1 MGGEDASEPELSPAY
16 VAMHEAYRRATELE
30 AIDRRRE
37 SIRTAMA
44 TEYDH
49 LERLWG
55 VLEAE
60 EAELAAAESKAE
72 RLTLPP
78 VRRRRKAA
86 ADLER
91 ADVDAVRAELVERQ
105 RVWDE
110 LSVSLGPAPGF
121 DLDRELETARADLER
136 AVAEWRHVHAQAGT
150 ELARWLGMSERATGE
165 VEAQMAEVAEAAD
178 LLMQAWQSLLVAR
191 RASLRPTETRASFA
205 RAWITPGRAGQRDHA
220 TRTALSVASAGFRRR
235 LLLLEPELK
244 DLYRRTRRELTPP
257 PSLQRQLDAWFNGP
271 YSRWLATGQLDLGF
285 SAVTDGEELFM
296 ALRDELLA
304 FHGLLQHTLAELEQ
318 ERTAR
323 LLEHPG
329 VV

>member
-1 MGGEDASEPELSPAY
+1 MGGEKASEPELSPAY
-16 VAMHEAYRRATELE
+16 VAMHEAYRRVTELE
-30 AIDRRRE
+30 ALGRRRE
-37 SIRTAMA
+37 SIQAAMA

-55 VLEAE
+55 QLKAE
-60 EAELAAAESKAE
+60 EAELAAAESKAG

-78 VRRRRKAA
+78 VRRRRQAR

-110 LSVSLGPAPGF
+110 LSVSLGPSPGY
-121 DLDRELETARADLER
+121 DLDRELQTARADLER
-136 AVAEWRHVHAQAGT
+136 SVAEWRRVHGQAGT
-150 ELARWLGMSERATGE
+150 ELGRWLDMSERATGE

-178 LLMQAWQSLLVAR
+178 LLMEAWQSLLVAS
-191 RASLRPTETRASFA
+191 RAYYRPTESWATFA
-205 RAWITPGRAGQRDHA
+205 QAWITLGPARHSDHA
-220 TRTALSVASAGFRRR
+220 TRSALSVASAGFRRR

-244 DLYRRTRRELTPP
+244 DLYRQTRRELTPP
-257 PSLQRQLDAWFNGP
+257 PPLQHQLDAWFNGP
-271 YSRWLATGQLDLGF
+271 YSRWLVTGQLDLTAR
-285 SAVTDGEELFM
+285 SIADGKDQFM
-296 ALRDELLA
+296 GLRDELAA
-304 FHGLLQHTLAELEQ
+304 FHRLLHKTLVGLER